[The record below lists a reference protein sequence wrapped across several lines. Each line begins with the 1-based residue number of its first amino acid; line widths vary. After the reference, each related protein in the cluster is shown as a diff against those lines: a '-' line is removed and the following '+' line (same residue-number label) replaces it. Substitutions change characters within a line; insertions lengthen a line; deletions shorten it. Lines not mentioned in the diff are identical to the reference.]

1 MLRTLPCR
9 TYLTKNL
16 AFADDRRIQAGSHF
30 KQVTDG
36 SIVVLA
42 IDMGCQFFGG
52 KSTKFAKEIAKIAVG
67 PVKFL
72 GNCIHLS
79 AITC

>member
-1 MLRTLPCR
+1 M
-9 TYLTKNL
+9 
-16 AFADDRRIQAGSHF
+16 
-30 KQVTDG
+30 TDG

-79 AITC
+79 AIARRENDNFTNVTVVRQNTQCL